1 MKAHTSTSGPQ
12 CRHCTVPVDG
22 NGDTCAFCAS
32 YTPPATVAQKIDVLV
47 NRVDIIRAD
56 GNEILRGLNADA
68 PLFAVADLVSALCH
82 LRQAAVLLDRA
93 NDVLE
98 ADAAEV
104 RR

>member
-1 MKAHTSTSGPQ
+1 MKAHASTSRPQ
-12 CRHCTVPVDG
+12 CRYCTVPVDDG
-22 NGDTCAFCAS
+22 SNTCAFCAS
-32 YTPPATVAQKIDVLV
+32 YTPPATVAQKIDTLV
-47 NRVDIIRAD
+47 NRVDIIRSD
-56 GNEILRGLNADA
+56 GNEILRALPADA

>member
-1 MKAHTSTSGPQ
+1 MKAQTPTSGPQ
-12 CRHCTVPVDG
+12 CRHCTVPIDG
-22 NGDTCAFCAS
+22 NGDTCVFCS
-32 YTPPATVAQKIDVLV
+32 TYVPPATAAQQLDVAV
-47 NRVDIIRAD
+47 NRIDLVRAD
-56 GNEILRGLNADA
+56 GNEILRGLPADA

-104 RR
+104 R

>member
-1 MKAHTSTSGPQ
+1 MKAQTPTSRPQ
-12 CRHCTVPVDG
+12 CRHCTVPVDDG
-22 NGDTCAFCAS
+22 GDTCAFCS
-32 YTPPATVAQKIDVLV
+32 VYVAPETAAQQLDVAV
-47 NRVDIIRAD
+47 NRVDL
-56 GNEILRGLNADA
+56 LRQDVNAVLRELPTNA
-68 PLFAVADLVSALCH
+68 PLWAVADVVTALGH

>member
-1 MKAHTSTSGPQ
+1 MKPQ
-12 CRHCTVPVDG
+12 TPASRPRCRHCTVPVDG
-22 NGDTCAFCAS
+22 GGDTCAFCAS
-32 YTPPATVAQKIDVLV
+32 YTPPATVAQKIDTLV
-47 NRVDIIRAD
+47 NRVDIIRSD
-56 GNEILRGLNADA
+56 GNEILRALPADS
-68 PLFAVADLVSALCH
+68 PLFAVSDLVSALCH